1 MNTGNIVVYIPHT
14 GVESV
19 EELTYGLLTDDYCHV
34 CDAVLLFKSQR
45 LSHYEVCVA
54 CQEFVVNLKHKS
66 YSDCFSL
73 SHPSNSGEKT
83 CSKTQSVS
91 ADKENREDEKGG
103 CKRQG

>member
-1 MNTGNIVVYIPHT
+1 M
-14 GVESV
+14 ESV
-19 EELTYGLLTDDYCHV
+19 EELTNGLLTDDYCHV

-54 CQEFVVNLKHKS
+54 CQEFVVKLKKKS
-66 YSDCFSL
+66 YSDFFSLSL

-103 CKRQG
+103 CRRQG